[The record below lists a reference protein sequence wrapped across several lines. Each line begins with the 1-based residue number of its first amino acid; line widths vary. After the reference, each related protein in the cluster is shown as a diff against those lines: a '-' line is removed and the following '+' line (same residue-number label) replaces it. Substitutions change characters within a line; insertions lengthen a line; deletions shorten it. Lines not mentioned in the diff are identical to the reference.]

1 MRELY
6 AATVDEAVEKAAGE
20 LGLSVE
26 EVSYRVLDEGNTG
39 FLGIGARDARIIV
52 EAPESKVHEVIEE
65 DAPPATASESTE
77 VVDHP
82 EPEPF
87 EAARNPGPPVI
98 SEVYGESSE
107 SDHAEAPEE
116 LLVEVRELVS

>member
-20 LGLSVE
+20 LGMSAG

-52 EAPESKVHEVIEE
+52 EAPELNVHEGIEE
-65 DAPPATASESTE
+65 DAPPATGSESTE

-82 EPEPF
+82 QTELPESTG
-87 EAARNPGPPVI
+87 NSKPPVI

-107 SDHAEAPEE
+107 SVQDEAPEE
-116 LLVEVRELVS
+116 LLDEVRGL

>member
-1 MRELY
+1 MTDDREFY

-26 EVSYRVLDEGNTG
+26 EVSYRVLDEGSTG

-52 EAPESKVHEVIEE
+52 ELPESRVLGAVEE
-65 DAPPATASESTE
+65 DAPPASASVSTE

-82 EPEPF
+82 EPEPS
-87 EAARNPGPPVI
+87 ETTGNPGPPFL
-98 SEVYGESSE
+98 S
-107 SDHAEAPEE
+107 
-116 LLVEVRELVS
+116 